1 MHGLYF
7 DTCKGRRL
15 NLKRKFLGVSF
26 TKKFILK
33 I

>member
-7 DTCKGRRL
+7 DTYKGSRL
-15 NLKRKFLGVSF
+15 NVKRKFLGVSF